1 MTLAESTAIGGDGGE
16 FSSRE
21 VSGVAVLQQRI
32 SQSTLEVVLRP
43 TEPVA
48 SVYLGAAPDVANE
61 YQLAWETRWRPLAAG
76 LLEQGADEGTVRA
89 LEAAVVAPASARA
102 ARGTGHV
109 VAFAR
114 DAEVLAVVPLPDLD
128 GADVARHGSPAH
140 MLPLL
145 GWAQEKPAYVLVVID
160 RTGADIEASIGA
172 GSTPVYSE
180 VEGPDD
186 EIERN
191 APGGW
196 EGLTQGRYQRRA
208 EDSWAHNAAV
218 VAEAVAAALQR
229 TEAKILVASGDVRA
243 MQLLLDKLP
252 EWVGQG
258 VRIKRINGSR
268 AADGSQKARAD
279 AVAHAVREAAQE
291 ELAVL
296 WEKFQEERSPHGLAV
311 EGADETLTALAV
323 GRVGTLLVGPGSED
337 LEAWFG
343 TGPTDVAPVGAPG
356 RDPIEMLR
364 GPLADVAVRAALL
377 TGAQVRVIPPDADY
391 GPFEGVG
398 GICRYR

>member
-1 MTLAESTAIGGDGGE
+1 VRCFVE
-16 FSSRE
+16 E
-21 VSGVAVLQQRI
+21 VSRVAVLQQRI

-43 TEPVA
+43 TEPAAAVF
-48 SVYLGAAPDVANE
+48 LGAAPDVTNE
-61 YQLAWETRWRPLAAG
+61 YQLAWETRWRPLAAV
-76 LLEQGADEGTVRA
+76 LLEQGADEETVKA
-89 LEAAVVAPASARA
+89 LEAAVSAPASARA
-102 ARGTGHV
+102 ARGAGHV
-109 VAFAR
+109 AAFAR
-114 DAEVLAVVPLPDLD
+114 DQEVLAVVPLPELD
-128 GADVARHGSPAH
+128 GADVAHFGSPAH
-140 MLPLL
+140 LLPMLR
-145 GWAQEKPAYVLVVID
+145 WAQEKPAYVLVVVD

-172 GSTPVYSE
+172 GSTPMHSE

-218 VAEAVAAALQR
+218 VADAVAAALQR
-229 TEAKILVASGDVRA
+229 TEAKILVVSGDVRA
-243 MQLLLDKLP
+243 TQLLLDKLP

-258 VRIKRINGSR
+258 VRIKRISGSR
-268 AADGSQKARAD
+268 AEDGSQKGRGE
-279 AVAHAVREAAQE
+279 AVAHAVREAAE
-291 ELAVL
+291 DEVAVL
-296 WEKFQEERSPHGLAV
+296 WERFQEERSPHGLAV
-311 EGADETLTALAV
+311 EGAHETLTALAS
-323 GRVGTLLVGPGSED
+323 GRVGTLLVGTGSDD

-343 TGPTDVAPVGAPG
+343 TGPTDVAPVGASG

-377 TGAQVRVIPPDADY
+377 TGAQVRVIPPDAGF
-391 GPFEGVG
+391 GPSEGVG